1 MGEPRQIQSAH
12 DARRFL
18 PVKRNGLEATVVD
31 LADSYEII
39 ESEARMDL
47 RAYARVVRKRLAT
60 ILTGF
65 SMIVVISA
73 IATLKQKPTYRAQ
86 AVLEIQKENPD
97 IATIQELYQLETLSD
112 DYLRTQY
119 DILASDSLA
128 RRVINELHLDALS
141 EFNAP
146 PLWAWS
152 QKQEG
157 SASQTFA
164 GGPAPVGRKTY
175 ERVLERFRQRL
186 TIDPISRTRL
196 VAVKFDSHDPE
207 LAARVAN
214 AVAGNYVE
222 QRLDERWDAA
232 QRASDWLSG
241 QLLGVKAKLEKS
253 EDELQAYA
261 RRNSLVFLQT
271 DNGATQNIANE
282 RLEQLQQELTKAQAA
297 LYEKEGLYRL
307 VQASEYA
314 SLPGVFE
321 NRMLQDLT
329 VRLDDLKREYAQVS
343 TTFGSDYPR
352 VKELQSEI
360 AEVGDSLR
368 QEREHAA
375 AQITDEY
382 LAASNRESLLR
393 GELAEQQKQI
403 DRIAERS
410 VQYNILKR
418 EVDTNKQIY
427 DGLLQQLKLAGLA
440 SSLKASNTLI
450 VDAAETPAK
459 PATPRI
465 LLNLSAASILGLAI
479 GICAA
484 FLQEHFDDTVTGSDD
499 VERLLGVSALAL
511 IPSVQLSNDNHR
523 GVQGFLERSVSFGV
537 QKNGRDRRRAQS
549 WHRIDAPGRQY
560 APLVEA
566 FRSLRTSILL
576 SGVNCL
582 PSSLLVTSTLP
593 AEGKTT
599 VASNLAI
606 ALAQV
611 GRRVLL
617 VDADLRSPS
626 LHRLFR
632 VNENSGLV
640 SYLADGQDWRALARP
655 SGSPGL
661 DLLFCG
667 PAPSNPPELFSS
679 QGMQALIRSAGE
691 RYDFVIVDSA
701 PLLALADSRIL
712 APLVSGVLLVVR
724 STTVPRE
731 QLVHA
736 QTAILRAGA
745 NLIGVVLNGVDL
757 RTNGYYDYASYSSA
771 AATVVSNGNGNSL
784 EPDSRES

>member
-1 MGEPRQIQSAH
+1 MGEPNQIQAAH
-12 DARRFL
+12 SARRFL
-18 PVKRNGLEATVVD
+18 PVKRNVLEGTVVD
-31 LADSYEII
+31 LTDSYEII

-47 RAYARVVRKRLAT
+47 RAYVRVIRKRLFT
-60 ILTGF
+60 ILTVF
-65 SMIVVISA
+65 FIVVVVAA

-119 DILASDSLA
+119 DILGSDSLA
-128 RRVINELHLDALS
+128 RRVISNLHLDALS

-146 PLWAWS
+146 PWWS
-152 QKQEG
+152 IARKAKPG
-157 SASQTFA
+157 TTQTFA
-164 GGPAPVGRKTY
+164 LGPAPVDRKTY
-175 ERVLERFRQRL
+175 ERVLERFRQHL
-186 TIDPISRTRL
+186 TIDPVSRTRL

-207 LAARVAN
+207 LAAQVAN
-214 AVAGNYVE
+214 TLAADYVE

-241 QLLGVKAKLEKS
+241 QLVSVKAKLEKS
-253 EDELQAYA
+253 EDQLQGYA

-271 DNGATQNIANE
+271 NNGSTQNIANE
-282 RLEQLQQELTKAQAA
+282 RLEQLQQELTKAQAT

-307 VQASEYA
+307 VQTSDYA

-352 VKELQSEI
+352 VKEIHSEI
-360 AEVGDSLR
+360 AEVEDSLQ
-368 QEREHAA
+368 QERERAA

-393 GELAEQQKQI
+393 QQLADQQKQI

-418 EVDTNKQIY
+418 EVDTNKEIY
-427 DGLLQQLKLAGLA
+427 EGLLQQLKLAGLA

-450 VDAAETPAK
+450 VDSAQPPAK

-465 LLNLSAASILGLAI
+465 PLNLALASIFGLAM
-479 GICAA
+479 GVCQA
-484 FLQEHFDDTVTGSDD
+484 FLQEHFDDRVTGSDD
-499 VERLLGVSALAL
+499 VEGLLGVSALAL
-511 IPSVQLSNDNHR
+511 IPSVQTLNGNGH
-523 GVQGFLERSVSFGV
+523 GVQNLLERSASFSAR
-537 QKNGRDRRRAQS
+537 KNGGVHRQATS
-549 WHRIDAPGRQY
+549 WHRIDAQETQS

-576 SGVNCL
+576 SRGNC
-582 PSSLLVTSTLP
+582 PPASLLVTSTLP

-606 ALAQV
+606 ALGQV

-632 VNENSGLV
+632 AENAGLV
-640 SYLADGQDWRALARP
+640 SYLADGQDWRALVRP
-655 SGSPGL
+655 SGSPGM
-661 DLLFCG
+661 DILFCG

-679 QGMQALIRSAGE
+679 PSMQAFLRSAEE
-691 RYDFVIVDSA
+691 RYEFVIVDSA

-712 APLVSGVLLVVR
+712 APLVSGVLLVVK

-736 QTAILRAGA
+736 QTSIQRVGG

-757 RTNGYYDYASYSSA
+757 STNGYYDYAYSSA
-771 AATVVSNGNGNSL
+771 PSNVLSNGNGNSP
-784 EPDSRES
+784 EEDSRKP